1 MEWSG
6 STLLLVI
13 TGRAGDEQVHSA
25 VGRPLPLPP
34 PPPLLLTTIL
44 DREQVDTIGMEC
56 ISAGQLAGSEHT
68 VLVHA
73 KLGLMQGRAPEPTGQ
88 E

>member
-34 PPPLLLTTIL
+34 PPLLLTTIP

-73 KLGLMQGRAPEPTGQ
+73 KLGLMQGRAP
-88 E
+88 